1 MSQTVAHE
9 TKPGL
14 REDLKA
20 LLECPRELWL
30 IYLATFFEYL
40 GIFSF
45 LQTLP
50 LWLSSDYGMTDQQAG
65 WWAATFSTLVTLFV
79 FLVGSIADAVGVR
92 RMLILSFG
100 LAALGRLAMSLAPN
114 QPAAIGALLAFGF
127 AYATTSP
134 VLQTA
139 VQRASTPRTRAF
151 AFSLWYVSFNVA
163 GAVVG
168 PVIDGVRGLFL
179 TPDPSGGKPKLA
191 PHLVDLP
198 LLGERM
204 VSAHAVI
211 LGLGFLTAAVAAV
224 IVLFLRRD
232 FEHRG
237 AQDVPAAAKVKPF
250 VALREV
256 LADRAFWRFMLLLA
270 FLALVKMMFQ
280 HMHFTWP
287 KYVTREQGDDFP
299 VGTVWSINAL
309 LIIVLAPLGTA
320 LTRDY
325 KPLQV
330 LLVGAFISALSP
342 FALVFGSSMPYQ
354 LAMILLLTVGEA
366 LWSPRLYEY
375 TVGIAPRGREST
387 YISLAV
393 LPTFAA
399 KFLVGPASGYLLAT
413 FCPEEGPRQSA
424 YLWAIIGAS
433 TLVGPL
439 GVLLLRGRMGTGEQ
453 PSVKPAVAA

>member
-1 MSQTVAHE
+1 
-9 TKPGL
+9 
-14 REDLKA
+14 
-20 LLECPRELWL
+20 
-30 IYLATFFEYL
+30 
-40 GIFSF
+40 
-45 LQTLP
+45 
-50 LWLSSDYGMTDQQAG
+50 
-65 WWAATFSTLVTLFV
+65 
-79 FLVGSIADAVGVR
+79 
-92 RMLILSFG
+92 
-100 LAALGRLAMSLAPN
+100 
-114 QPAAIGALLAFGF
+114 
-127 AYATTSP
+127 
-134 VLQTA
+134 
-139 VQRASTPRTRAF
+139 
-151 AFSLWYVSFNVA
+151 
-163 GAVVG
+163 
-168 PVIDGVRGLFL
+168 
-179 TPDPSGGKPKLA
+179 
-191 PHLVDLP
+191 
-198 LLGERM
+198 M